1 MRYIRNPRLFLVL
14 TLAVILVLGASMP
27 GTQAQEV
34 ENVALDQA
42 NVGTAFT
49 YQGRLTNLA
58 GPVSGNCD
66 FRFKL
71 WTAATGGQ
79 QAGVTV
85 EKTNVAL
92 ANGNF
97 TVELDFGLGLFGG
110 PDTFSGDARWMS
122 VEVRCPA
129 GSGSYTALS
138 GRVALNPAPYALSLR
153 PGAVVRGSSDGGVL
167 TLQNTT
173 GGEWGSG
180 LWAETTASKGTAI
193 VARARS
199 DSMNK
204 TYGVYATIASRGG
217 AAVYGESTHGS
228 SLTDNEAYGGYFKA
242 NACGDT
248 GVYAES
254 AWAQGGGIGLEA
266 RSAAPYGYGVK
277 AVATASSGSADAA
290 GVYGSSSAPY
300 GYGGYFVDTHNVGVY
315 ASGSRSGDVV
325 LGGDEGY
332 IVANEQ
338 GDTDMTLVS
347 NDSLYIYLDDNDDQS
362 TISSFNILDG
372 SDRLTPVF
380 EVEGGGTTHVYGDL
394 QVTGTKNN
402 VVNTESH
409 GQRLLYAMESPENW
423 FEDFGSARL
432 TAGEATVAIEPMFA
446 ETVNLNE
453 DYHVFLTPLGDCA
466 LYVAEKT
473 PTSFTVRAMGGRQCS
488 IAFDYRL
495 VAKRLGYE
503 HVRLEEAK

>member
-1 MRYIRNPRLFLVL
+1 MKRNTLVNLLLGLGLVL
-14 TLAVILVLGASMP
+14 ALGAGIVSSSN
-27 GTQAQEV
+27 QALAQDAVVQGEMSV
-34 ENVALDQA
+34 QA
-42 NVGTAFT
+42 AVGTAFT
-49 YQGRLTNLA
+49 YQGRLTDLA

-97 TVELDFGLGLFGG
+97 TVELDFGSGVFGG
-110 PDTFSGDARWMS
+110 PDTFSGDARWLS
-122 VEVRCPA
+122 VDVRCPA

-138 GRVALNPAPYALSLR
+138 GRVPLNPAPYALSLR
-153 PGAVVRGSSDGGVL
+153 PGAQIAGDLNSANGLTVR
-167 TLQNTT
+167 NTT
-173 GGEWGSG
+173 TGDFGTGVK
-180 LWAETTASKGTAI
+180 AETSAARGTALHA
-193 VARARS
+193 VATS
-199 DSMNK
+199 QSLET
-204 TYGVYATIASRGG
+204 TYGVYATTASRGG
-217 AAVYGESTHGS
+217 VAVYGESTEGGDDLS
-228 SLTDNEAYGGYFKA
+228 NTAYGGYFKTIGW
-242 NACGDT
+242 GDT

-254 AWAQGGGIGLEA
+254 SWARGD
-266 RSAAPYGYGVK
+266 GV
-277 AVATASSGSADAA
+277 
-290 GVYGSSSAPY
+290 GVHGVSRANM
-300 GYGGYFVDTHNVGVY
+300 GYGGYFESDQNVGLY
-315 ASGSRSGDVV
+315 ASGSDADIE
-325 LGGDEGY
+325 LGGEDGK
-332 IVANEQ
+332 IVATGRN
-338 GDTDMTLVS
+338 DANMTLVS
-347 NDSLYIYLDDNDDQS
+347 NDNVYVYLDDNDDQG

-402 VVNTESH
+402 VVNTETH

-432 TAGEATVAIEPMFA
+432 TAGEATVTIEPMFA

-453 DYHVFLTPLGDCA
+453 EYHVFLTPLGDCA

-473 PTSFTVRAMGGRQCS
+473 PTSFTVRAMGGRQCG